1 MKWIGIHGASS
12 SGKDTAADFI
22 IASFGGVKMSFADP
36 MKHLCRSVLGFTQEQ
51 LWGPSENRNAP
62 DQRFTGE
69 QRVAT
74 CTASRAHLR
83 EQGALWVAQVL
94 PHFGPE
100 KRVAALA
107 ALVLWLEDCLRQDGL
122 TARYALQ
129 TLGTEWGRAQDPDMW
144 IKFAERD
151 ADKRGLDG
159 YAIISDCRFLNEG
172 AFLQSK
178 GAPLIEVLRPGF
190 DGGKAMAA
198 GVAAHQSEME
208 RMQQADAFKKFV
220 THTIHN
226 DNTLD
231 TFKERIWGVLSPE
244 VSWAAATPTKQ
255 LIVPMSST
263 VTAQDTVATID
274 SSPSTSSTEEVTAS
288 SFPTSTPESSSSSP
302 TPPTDKP
309 KKSSDSGLRT
319 THGKTGGNGPKTE
332 PKN

>member
-1 MKWIGIHGASS
+1 MKWLGLHAAAGA
-12 SGKDTAADFI
+12 GKDTAADFI
-22 IASFGGVKMSFADP
+22 IASFGGIKVSFADP
-36 MKHLCRSVLGFTQEQ
+36 MKHLCRGVLGFTQEQ

-62 DQRFTGE
+62 DLRFAGDL
-69 QRVAT
+69 RAAT
-74 CTASRAHLR
+74 CAVVRVRLR

-100 KRVAALA
+100 KRAEALA

-122 TARYALQ
+122 TPRYALQ

-151 ADKRGLDG
+151 AEKRGLDG
-159 YAIISDCRFLNEG
+159 YAIIPDCRFLNEG
-172 AFLQSK
+172 SFLQSK

-208 RMQQADAFKKFV
+208 RVKQADAFKKFI
-220 THTIHN
+220 THTVNN
-226 DNTLD
+226 DDTLD

-244 VSWAAATPTKQ
+244 APWAGKPLTKQ

-263 VTAQDTVATID
+263 ITVQDTVATID
-274 SSPSTSSTEEVTAS
+274 SSPSTSSIAEVTTS
-288 SFPTSTPESSSSSP
+288 SSPTSTPESSSSSP
-302 TPPTDKP
+302 TTPTGKQKKFFGNGP
-309 KKSSDSGLRT
+309 KT
-319 THGKTGGNGPKTE
+319 TQGKTGGNGPKTE